1 MFVLKRVMKLKMRVR
16 AKGVSGS
23 NTYKG
28 GVIPSYGEE
37 NEMGVEQTRQPPLS
51 SSSSMV
57 VGGR

>member
-1 MFVLKRVMKLKMRVR
+1 MKSKTRAR

-23 NTYKG
+23 NTYEG

-51 SSSSMV
+51 SSSSTA